1 MTNNLNHVEI
11 LAPCGSYDILIAA
24 VKAGAD
30 ACYIGGNKFGARAY
44 AQNLSETSLI
54 SAIDYAHLHNVKL
67 YLTVNTLLKNN
78 EIYQLYD
85 YLSPCY
91 EAGIDAVIVQDL
103 GVFDYVRRTFPDLP
117 VHCSTQM
124 NITSCHAAA
133 MMKELG
139 ATRIV
144 TAREMSLDE
153 IKQIKSNVDIE
164 VESFV
169 HGAMCYSYSGQCLMS
184 SLAGGRSGNRGRCAQ
199 PCRKCYDRAYSLS
212 MKDMCSLELIP
223 ELCRAGIDSLKIEG
237 RMKNEYYVASA
248 VWAYKELVNDYYS
261 GIFSYNKA
269 AKLRDKL
276 ASVYNR
282 GGFSEGYF
290 FVHNG
295 PDMISDKRPN
305 NQGVYMGELISV
317 GNGNISLKLE
327 RDMFKQ
333 DVLEIS
339 LKNKDTMDIT
349 SGISGNKGDNVT
361 LNVPKSKQILPKQS
375 VYRTRCNRYI
385 DEIKEKI
392 IEPAM
397 NMPLY
402 GEFSALIGEPATLK
416 LSFMNKSVTAYSEN
430 ITEISDNKP
439 VNKDDIRRKLTMT
452 GNTDYS
458 FSKLDMNVSE
468 NAFIPVSLV
477 KNLRRKAIEML
488 QEKIISA
495 SRRKKVNPPDDCNDS
510 TYEFAA
516 GTSNLYVGVQNMTQL
531 KEILNY
537 DLYGINISKEL
548 YDDIIKKDLYNQI
561 ISRGIKIYINLPC
574 IIKSDFNISD
584 YVPKDCNGIYV
595 RNIDS
600 YAAYLANKDKF
611 ADKHIILGSSC
622 YAYNNFARSFFADEH
637 ISFELPK
644 ELNINEISDLNY
656 YDNQFTVYEYQQVML
671 SAQCVIKNTSGCN
684 RKNDIKK
691 ITDDK
696 NNSFYAQADCNL
708 CSNVIYN
715 GIPMSLLGKLNNDII
730 KKAKADSL
738 RINFTIED
746 GQQVKEVMDNYFN
759 SEKMLNNI
767 TTGHY
772 QRGVE

>member
-44 AQNLSETSLI
+44 AQNLSDDSVI

-67 YLTVNTLLKNN
+67 YLTVNTLLKND
-78 EIYQLYD
+78 EIHQLYN
-85 YLSPCY
+85 YLSPYY

-103 GVFDYVRRTFPDLP
+103 GVFDYVRRVFPDLP

-124 NITSCHAAA
+124 NITSLHAAT

-139 ATRIV
+139 ASRIV

-153 IKQIKSNVDIE
+153 IKQIKNNLDIE

-199 PCRKCYDRAYSLS
+199 PCRKCYDKTYCLS
-212 MKDMCSLELIP
+212 MKDMCTLELIP

-248 VWAYKELVNDYYS
+248 VFAYKELVNDYQN
-261 GIFSYNKA
+261 GIFSHNKA
-269 AKLRDKL
+269 AKLREKL
-276 ASVYNR
+276 ASIYNR
-282 GGFSEGYF
+282 GGFSEGYYF
-290 FVHNG
+290 MHNG

-305 NQGVYMGELISV
+305 NQGVYMGELVFV
-317 GNGNISLKLE
+317 GNGNISLKL
-327 RDMFKQ
+327 DCDLYKQ
-333 DVLEIS
+333 DVLEIN

-349 SGISGNKGDNVT
+349 SGICGKKGETVI
-361 LNVPKSKQILPKQS
+361 LNVPKSKQILQKQS
-375 VYRTRCNRYI
+375 VYRTRCNKYI
-385 DEIKEKI
+385 DDIKDKI
-392 IEPAM
+392 LEPAM
-397 NMPLY
+397 DMPVC
-402 GEFSALIGEPATLK
+402 GEFSAIVGEPAALK
-416 LSFMNKSVTAYSEN
+416 LSFWDKSVTVYSEE
-430 ITEISDNKP
+430 ITAVSENKP
-439 VNKDDIRRKLTMT
+439 VNIDNIREKLSMT
-452 GNTDYS
+452 GNTDYC
-458 FSKLDMNVSE
+458 FSKLDINVSE
-468 NAFIPVSLV
+468 NAFIPVSMV
-477 KNLRRKAIEML
+477 KSLRRKAIEVME
-488 QEKIISA
+488 EKIISA
-495 SRRKKVNPPDDCNDS
+495 SRRKKVNPPDDCTDS
-510 TYEFAA
+510 SCKFIADTPK
-516 GTSNLYVGVQNMTQL
+516 LYVGVQNMTQL

-537 DLYGINISKEL
+537 NLYGIYISKEL
-548 YDDIIKKDLYNQI
+548 YDDIIKEGLYNQLM
-561 ISRGIKIYINLPC
+561 SVGIKIYINLPY
-574 IIKSDFNISD
+574 IINSDFNISD
-584 YVPKDCNGIYV
+584 YVPKDCDGIYI

-600 YAAYLANKDKF
+600 YAAYVANKDKF
-611 ADKHIILGSSC
+611 ADKHMVLGASC
-622 YAYNNFARSFFADEH
+622 YAYNNIARSFFADKH

-644 ELNINEISDLNY
+644 ELNANELSDLNY
-656 YDNQFTVYEYQQVML
+656 YDNQLTVYEYQQVML

-708 CSNVIYN
+708 CSNIIYN
-715 GIPMSLLGKLNNDII
+715 GIPMSLLGRLNDNIV
-730 KKAKADSL
+730 KKVKADSL

-746 GQQVKEVMDNYFN
+746 VQQVNEVMNNYFN
-759 SEKMLNNI
+759 GAKTLNNI